1 MKKRSLKKFQIK
13 TYSAVKDDEGN
24 VIETYSDEA
33 NEDVALIWP
42 ASSKLQTE
50 LYGMRVNDML
60 NMHYYGSLEI
70 KEHDMRAV
78 KQAGGIVQSQA
89 KLLISSDTGALARSV
104 RVKNEVKEDMVSST
118 VYTNSKYA
126 PYYEFGTGPNGE
138 ANHQGISPKVSPKY
152 RQTGWMIPADAMPV
166 DKAEGYGFKII
177 YKNGDVIGYGTRGQ
191 MARPFMYPALH
202 DQEQAIAKNTER
214 LFRKKLREICNK

>member
-1 MKKRSLKKFQIK
+1 MTNKDFNNLIKKLS
-13 TYSAVKDDEGN
+13 
-24 VIETYSDEA
+24 
-33 NEDVALIWP
+33 
-42 ASSKLQTE
+42 E
-50 LYGMRVNDML
+50 LDSGAGQEVT
-60 NMHYYGSLEI
+60 
-70 KEHDMRAV
+70 MRAV
-78 KQAGGIVQSQA
+78 KQAGVIVQSQA

-104 RVKNEVKEDMVSST
+104 RVKNEAKEDMVSST

-138 ANHQGISPKVSPKY
+138 ANHQEISPKVSPRYK
-152 RQTGWMIPADAMPV
+152 QTGWMIPADAMPV

-202 DQEQAIAKNTER
+202 DQEQAIEKNTER
-214 LFRKKLREICNK
+214 LFRKKLKEICNK